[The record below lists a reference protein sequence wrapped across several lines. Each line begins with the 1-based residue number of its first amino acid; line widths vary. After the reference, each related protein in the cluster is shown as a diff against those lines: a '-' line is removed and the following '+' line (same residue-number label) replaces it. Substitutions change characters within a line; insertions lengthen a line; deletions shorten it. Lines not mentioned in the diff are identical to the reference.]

1 MRIAGGGDSPMIMN
15 QPPVDELREKVDS
28 RYTLVVA
35 AAKRARQLLDGA
47 PKLVEIDSD
56 KPVTIAL
63 WEIGEDKLQL
73 ERTKTGIK

>member
-1 MRIAGGGDSPMIMN
+1 MN
-15 QPPVDELREKVDS
+15 LPPVYELRERVDS

-47 PKLVEIDSD
+47 PALVDLQSD
-56 KPVTIAL
+56 KPVTVAL
-63 WEIGEDKLQL
+63 WEIGEDKLEF

>member
-1 MRIAGGGDSPMIMN
+1 MIMN
-15 QPPVDELREKVDS
+15 QPPVDLLREKVDS
-28 RYTLVVA
+28 RYTLGVA
-35 AAKRARQLLDGA
+35 AAKRARQVLDGA
-47 PKLVEIDSD
+47 PKLVDVESD

>member
-1 MRIAGGGDSPMIMN
+1 MN
-15 QPPVDELREKVDS
+15 QPPVDVLREKVDS
-28 RYTLVVA
+28 RYALVVA

-47 PKLVEIDSD
+47 PKLVDVESD

>member
-1 MRIAGGGDSPMIMN
+1 MIMN

-47 PKLVEIDSD
+47 PKLVDIDSD